1 MSSPARDLNR
11 ESFDMQ
17 YKDLINA
24 ENCRRLYRSFMRLA
38 VRVPFLLISA
48 AGPLLADNSVTTAGI
63 TITQLANE
71 GAMVSDGKTRI
82 LIDALVV
89 EPYSIYGG
97 LPAEAIPVFEQLSG
111 PFSSID
117 LVLVSHRHHD
127 HNQPRFACR
136 FMQASTQSRL
146 ISSSQVLG
154 LMREKC
160 RQFLISSE
168 RISEMDPQY
177 GEPEVI
183 ELKNARISVFPLSH
197 GTGKYARLQN
207 YGHLIEIGGMK
218 VLHVGDAA
226 MDPTDFSRAG
236 LDRVDID
243 VALIP
248 FWYFQPG
255 PGSEV
260 IREFL
265 DAPHK
270 IAVHIPPGEMAE
282 VQAYMRKTFPT
293 VMILENP
300 LDQASFSAAPRP
312 PH

>member
-1 MSSPARDLNR
+1 
-11 ESFDMQ
+11 MQ
-17 YKDLINA
+17 FKDLINA
-24 ENCRRLYRSFMRLA
+24 DFENYICRPLMKLA
-38 VRVPFLLISA
+38 MSAIVLLVCTGS
-48 AGPLLADNSVTTAGI
+48 PLLADDPTPAAGI

-71 GAMVSDGKTRI
+71 GAMISDGETRI
-82 LIDALVV
+82 LIDAMVV

-97 LPAEAIPVFEQLSG
+97 LPSEAIPVFEKLSG
-111 PFSSID
+111 PFSEID

-127 HNQPRFACR
+127 HNQPRFACS
-136 FMQASTQSRL
+136 FMQASLHSKL

-160 RQFLISSE
+160 RQFLSNSD
-168 RISEMDPQY
+168 RVSEMDPQY
-177 GEPEVI
+177 GEPHVI
-183 ELKNARISVFPLSH
+183 ELENVQISVFPLSH

-226 MDPTDFSRAG
+226 MKPEDFSRAG
-236 LDRVDID
+236 LDKLEID

-260 IREFL
+260 IDEFL

-282 VQAYMRKTFPT
+282 VQEYMRESFPSVT
-293 VMILENP
+293 ILENP
-300 LDQASFSAAPRP
+300 LDQASFSATPRP
-312 PH
+312 LR

>member
-1 MSSPARDLNR
+1 
-11 ESFDMQ
+11 MQ
-17 YKDLINA
+17 FKDLINA
-24 ENCRRLYRSFMRLA
+24 DFENYICRPLMKLA
-38 VRVPFLLISA
+38 MSAIVLLVC
-48 AGPLLADNSVTTAGI
+48 AGSPLLADDPTPAAGI

-71 GAMVSDGKTRI
+71 GAMISDGETRI
-82 LIDALVV
+82 LIDAMVI

-97 LPAEAIPVFEQLSG
+97 LPAQAIPVFEQLSG
-111 PFSSID
+111 PFSEID

-127 HNQPRFACR
+127 HNQPRFACS
-136 FMQASTQSRL
+136 FMQASSHSKM

-160 RQFLISSE
+160 RQFLSSSD
-168 RISEMDPQY
+168 RVSEMDPQY
-177 GEPEVI
+177 GEPHVI
-183 ELKNARISVFPLSH
+183 ELEDVQITVFPLSH

-226 MDPTDFSRAG
+226 MKPEDFSRAG
-236 LDRVDID
+236 LDKLEID

-255 PGSEV
+255 PGREV
-260 IREFL
+260 INAFL

-282 VQAYMRKTFPT
+282 VQEYMRESFPQVT
-293 VMILENP
+293 ILENP
-300 LDQASFSAAPRP
+300 LDQASFTATPRP
-312 PH
+312 PR

>member
-1 MSSPARDLNR
+1 MP
-11 ESFDMQ
+11 F
-17 YKDLINA
+17 KDQINA
-24 ENCRRLYRSFMRLA
+24 DINHRFI
-38 VRVPFLLISA
+38 RVLTKLTVSALILLVWACGSLPADDSIS
-48 AGPLLADNSVTTAGI
+48 TTGI

-71 GAMVSDGKTRI
+71 GAMISDGETRI
-82 LIDALVV
+82 LIDAMVV

-111 PFSSID
+111 PFSEID

-127 HNQPRFACR
+127 HNQPRFACS
-136 FMQASTQSRL
+136 FMQASSHSKM

-160 RQFLISSE
+160 RQFLSSSG
-168 RISEMDPQY
+168 RVSEMNPQY
-177 GEPEVI
+177 GEPHII
-183 ELKNARISVFPLSH
+183 ELENVQISVFPLSH

-226 MDPTDFSRAG
+226 MKPADFSRAG
-236 LDRVDID
+236 LDKLEID

-260 IREFL
+260 IKAFL

-282 VQAYMRKTFPT
+282 VQEYMKESFPQVT
-293 VMILENP
+293 ILENP
-300 LDQASFSAAPRP
+300 LDQASFTAPPRP
-312 PH
+312 LR